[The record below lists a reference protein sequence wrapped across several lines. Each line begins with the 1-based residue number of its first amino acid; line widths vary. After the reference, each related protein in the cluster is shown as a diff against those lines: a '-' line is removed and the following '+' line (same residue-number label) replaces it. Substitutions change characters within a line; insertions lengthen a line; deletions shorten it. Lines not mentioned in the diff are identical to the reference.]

1 MVRAIVLFLLMLFV
15 IFLLPAA
22 YIKFLFVVVL
32 TLSMLT
38 SFLQTTLVECWNK
51 LDGNVGEL
59 SRQVHEKKYWFR
71 LVHFEL
77 ASFNQKEPFFNFLFH
92 RSYNLLNCLCFII
105 DYFAY
110 SFSLP
115 LIFLI
120 LHTNTH

>member
-15 IFLLPAA
+15 IFLLTTDNVQT
-22 YIKFLFVVVL
+22 FFVNL
-32 TLSMLT
+32 NIFSMLS

-77 ASFNQKEPFFNFLFH
+77 ASWQALTKRNLF
-92 RSYNLLNCLCFII
+92 
-105 DYFAY
+105 
-110 SFSLP
+110 
-115 LIFLI
+115 LIFYFTAVTI
-120 LHTNTH
+120 C

>member
-15 IFLLPAA
+15 IFLLTTDNVQT
-22 YIKFLFVVVL
+22 FFVNL
-32 TLSMLT
+32 NIFSTLS

-77 ASFNQKEPFFNFLFH
+77 ASFNQKEPF
-92 RSYNLLNCLCFII
+92 S
-105 DYFAY
+105 
-110 SFSLP
+110 
-115 LIFLI
+115 
-120 LHTNTH
+120 